1 MEKMMNK
8 RSREMLSELVR
19 KNELKQTV
27 SMDEFE
33 TYFNVSNRTIRNDI
47 KLISEYLTDH
57 GLGPLKLGKQGIIV
71 TGDDIRKARELLM
84 QEGFYSIRLS
94 QDDRIS
100 FSAIVLLISDTYVTL
115 AKLAEDLFVS
125 RSTVIQDLDKLK
137 KMFRENNLYLFSH
150 SNKGLLLEGRESD
163 KRLLL
168 LKIIQSKTS
177 IFEDKPV
184 RQHLMQILPAHR
196 QINMEDQSTL
206 EKILIEAENA
216 YGRHFTDGSFL
227 QLKDFLEF
235 TIYRLYASQFVEI
248 VKEKNSKWK
257 MSQGISIQICRYF
270 RLQIPKAEIL
280 FLGYM
285 LNRFKYIKKSTSN
298 TEIVKMQVITRTFIE
313 KISEDLKADLNGD
326 YIFYEN
332 LINHLES
339 TFSNTD
345 GTWQISSVVEKVLDR
360 YPEVLKSTRKNIYV
374 FEDYIERKLSQEEI
388 AYIVV
393 HISAALER
401 NRFNDKQYNVVLVCN
416 GGIGTSQLLLARL
429 EKYFRLN
436 VLDIIAA
443 HELPS
448 RDLSAA
454 DIVISTISLDKMGI
468 DYVQVDPLLTDQDCI
483 EVGKRLSRSYTD
495 RKNTE
500 VRNTEKVNEAEE
512 VLSRLKEILD
522 ESQEKSR
529 TLNMVRHHVDKYY
542 REKSQKSLA
551 DLLPKEAIRLDVECR
566 DWESAIRQSAEYLIM
581 SGAATVSYVHAMI
594 DNVKKNGP
602 YIVVGKG
609 FALPHEALSKDVNR
623 TALSLIRLKRP
634 VDFGKPGYDP
644 VVWVCCL
651 SAVDKNA
658 HLKAMFHVINI
669 FHNPEFRR
677 KADVINNVDTLYNLI
692 EKYEYE

>member
-1 MEKMMNK
+1 MNK
-8 RSREMLSELVR
+8 RSREMLSELIR

-27 SMDEFE
+27 SMSEFE

-57 GLGPLKLGKQGIIV
+57 GLRPVELGKQGMIL

-84 QEGFYSIRLS
+84 EEGFYSFRLS
-94 QDDRIS
+94 QEDRIS
-100 FSAIVLLISDTYVTL
+100 FLAIVLLISDTYVTL
-115 AKLAEDLFVS
+115 AELAEDLFVS

-177 IFEDKPV
+177 IFEDKPI

-196 QINMEDQSTL
+196 QINLEDQSTL

-235 TIYRLYASQFVEI
+235 TIYRLYACQFVELQ
-248 VKEKNSKWK
+248 KEKNSKWK

-270 RLQIPKAEIL
+270 KLQIPKAEVL

-298 TEIVKMQVITRTFIE
+298 KEIVKMQVITRNFIE
-313 KISEDLKADLNGD
+313 KISEDLKMDLKGD

-339 TFSNTD
+339 TFSNTE
-345 GTWQISSVVEKVLDR
+345 GIWQINSVVEKVLER
-360 YPEVLKSTRKNIYV
+360 YPEVLKTTRENIGV
-374 FEDYIERKLSQEEI
+374 FEEYIERELSEEEI

-401 NRFNDKQYNVVLVCN
+401 NRFNDKQFNVILVCN

-443 HELPS
+443 HELAA
-448 RDLSAA
+448 RDLSDA
-454 DIVISTISLDKMGI
+454 DIVISTISLDKWGI

-483 EVGKRLSRSYTD
+483 EVGKRLSQSHAD
-495 RKNTE
+495 RKNKNARK
-500 VRNTEKVNEAEE
+500 VEKANDAEE
-512 VLSRLKEILD
+512 VLFKLKEILED
-522 ESQEKSR
+522 SKEEGR
-529 TLNMVRHHVDKYY
+529 TLNMVRHHVDKYF
-542 REKSQKSLA
+542 REKAQKRLV
-551 DLLPKEAIRLDVECR
+551 DLLPREAIRLDVECD
-566 DWESAIRQSAEYLIM
+566 DWESAIRQSAKYLIL
-581 SGAATVSYVHAMI
+581 SGAAMENYIQAMI
-594 DNVKKNGP
+594 DNVKENGP

-609 FALPHEALSKDVNR
+609 FALPHEALSKDVKK
-623 TALSLIRLKRP
+623 TALSLIRLKTP
-634 VDFGKPGYDP
+634 VHFGKPGYDP

-669 FHNPEFRR
+669 FHNPEFRQ
-677 KADVINNVDTLYNLI
+677 KADIIDSVDELYNLI
-692 EKYEYE
+692 EKYESE

>member
-1 MEKMMNK
+1 MNK
-8 RSREMLSELVR
+8 RSREMLSELIR

-27 SMDEFE
+27 SMSEFE

-57 GLGPLKLGKQGIIV
+57 GLRPVELGKQGMIL

-84 QEGFYSIRLS
+84 EEGFYSFRLS
-94 QDDRIS
+94 QEDRIS
-100 FSAIVLLISDTYVTL
+100 FLAIVLLISDTYVTL
-115 AKLAEDLFVS
+115 AELAEDLFVS

-177 IFEDKPV
+177 IFEDKPI

-196 QINMEDQSTL
+196 QINLEDQSTL

-235 TIYRLYASQFVEI
+235 TIYRLYASQFVELQ
-248 VKEKNSKWK
+248 KEKNSKWK

-270 RLQIPKAEIL
+270 KLQIPKAEVL

-298 TEIVKMQVITRTFIE
+298 KEIVKMQVITRNFIE
-313 KISEDLKADLNGD
+313 KISEDLKMDLKGD

-339 TFSNTD
+339 TFSNTE
-345 GTWQISSVVEKVLDR
+345 GIWQINSVVEKVLER
-360 YPEVLKSTRKNIYV
+360 YPEVLKTTRENIGV
-374 FEDYIERKLSQEEI
+374 FEEYIERELSEEEI

-401 NRFNDKQYNVVLVCN
+401 NRFNDKQFNVILVCN

-443 HELPS
+443 HELAA
-448 RDLSAA
+448 RDLSDA
-454 DIVISTISLDKMGI
+454 DIVISTISLDKWGI

-483 EVGKRLSRSYTD
+483 EVGKRLSQSHAD
-495 RKNTE
+495 RKNKNARK
-500 VRNTEKVNEAEE
+500 VEKANDAEE
-512 VLSRLKEILD
+512 VLFKLKEILED
-522 ESQEKSR
+522 SKEEGR
-529 TLNMVRHHVDKYY
+529 TLNMVRHHVDKYF
-542 REKSQKSLA
+542 REKAQKRLV
-551 DLLPKEAIRLDVECR
+551 DLLPREAIRLDVECD
-566 DWESAIRQSAEYLIM
+566 DWESAIRQSAKYLIL
-581 SGAATVSYVHAMI
+581 SGAAMENYIQAMI
-594 DNVKKNGP
+594 DNVKENGP

-609 FALPHEALSKDVNR
+609 FALPHEALSKDVKK
-623 TALSLIRLKRP
+623 TALSLIRLKTP
-634 VDFGKPGYDP
+634 VHFGKPGYDP

-658 HLKAMFHVINI
+658 HLKAMFHVINM
-669 FHNPEFRR
+669 FHNPEFRQ
-677 KADVINNVDTLYNLI
+677 KADIIDSVDELYNLI
-692 EKYEYE
+692 EKYESE

>member
-1 MEKMMNK
+1 MNK
-8 RSREMLSELVR
+8 RSREMLSELIR
-19 KNELKQTV
+19 KNELKQAV
-27 SMDEFE
+27 SMSEFE

-57 GLGPLKLGKQGIIV
+57 GLRPVELGKQGMII

-84 QEGFYSIRLS
+84 EEGFYSFRLS
-94 QDDRIS
+94 QEDRIS

-177 IFEDKPV
+177 IFEDKPI
-184 RQHLMQILPAHR
+184 RQHLMQILPTHR
-196 QINMEDQSTL
+196 QINLEDQSTL

-235 TIYRLYASQFVEI
+235 TIYRLYASQFVELQ
-248 VKEKNSKWK
+248 KEKNSKWK

-270 RLQIPKAEIL
+270 KLQIPKAEVL

-298 TEIVKMQVITRTFIE
+298 KEIVKMQVITRNFIE
-313 KISEDLKADLNGD
+313 KISEDLKMDLKGD

-339 TFSNTD
+339 TFSNTE
-345 GTWQISSVVEKVLDR
+345 GIWQINSVVEKVLDR
-360 YPEVLKSTRKNIYV
+360 YPEVLKTTRENICV
-374 FEDYIERKLSQEEI
+374 FEEYIERKLSEEEI

-401 NRFNDKQYNVVLVCN
+401 NRFNDKQFNVILVCN

-443 HELPS
+443 HELAA
-448 RDLSAA
+448 RDLSDA
-454 DIVISTISLDKMGI
+454 DIVISTISLDKWGI

-483 EVGKRLSRSYTD
+483 EVGKRLSQSHAD
-495 RKNTE
+495 RKNTN
-500 VRNTEKVNEAEE
+500 VRKADKPSEAEE
-512 VLSRLKEILD
+512 VLAKLKEILED
-522 ESQEKSR
+522 SKEEGR
-529 TLNMVRHHVDKYY
+529 TLNMVRHHVDKYF
-542 REKSQKSLA
+542 REKAQKRLV
-551 DLLPKEAIRLDVECR
+551 DLLPREAIRLDVECD
-566 DWESAIRQSAEYLIM
+566 DWESAIRQSAKYLIL
-581 SGAATVSYVHAMI
+581 SGAAMENYIQAMI
-594 DNVKKNGP
+594 DNVKENGP

-609 FALPHEALSKDVNR
+609 FALPHEALSKDVKK
-623 TALSLIRLKRP
+623 TALSLIRLKTP
-634 VDFGKPGYDP
+634 VHFGKPGYDP

-658 HLKAMFHVINI
+658 HLKAMFHVINM
-669 FHNPEFRR
+669 FHNPEFRQ
-677 KADVINNVDTLYNLI
+677 KADIIDSVDELYDLI
-692 EKYEYE
+692 EKYESE